1 MDTVL
6 VLMRFLSSIMVVIA
20 GVICVDKG
28 FDYRGND
35 LSAALVVLTGMAIL
49 GTGCWIAVGWLTP

>member
-1 MDTVL
+1 MDTVP
-6 VLMRFLSSIMVVIA
+6 VLMEFLSSIMLVIA
-20 GVICVDKG
+20 GVTCVDKG

-49 GTGCWIAVGWLTP
+49 GTGCWIAMGWLTP